1 MSVISFLDRQSAG
14 SAFMELKLYSS
25 FRDHECSVTMATDVS
40 TSYQSCQTGLSC
52 SFQSLPN
59 SPSVRG
65 GVLAHSYPDCFE
77 VRLNN
82 GGSRM
87 NNGSEM
93 LTDADKPSTVPQR
106 TSAAMATAGD
116 GTACCHSNDNSI
128 ETITEHRPS
137 EYCYTGISVDSSEF
151 ASRHR
156 YLRVNTAES
165 DIVVLGNHHSS
176 EISCATE
183 DSDILILANNP
194 STVSLGGASD
204 IVVNSETDSDIS
216 VLCPSTVAAIE
227 PDCDT
232 LTSSPRTS
240 ASIDIDGQ
248 LSRMLHTRVNLGHS
262 SPYSRSHD
270 PSPSGS
276 LMDRAVN
283 SMVSSMYEKNI
294 FESDGSAYDTTSS
307 DGDAGGHTRLKQ
319 KRSSPQRSGGAP
331 CHSPVA
337 NGDVFQYCYDNY
349 AQVDHRLKLHL
360 VMKLFAADEEF
371 QLLLRVC
378 ASLFIL
384 YILLHYCFKCLLHP
398 PCKVNYLGAALVN

>member
-1 MSVISFLDRQSAG
+1 MQ
-14 SAFMELKLYSS
+14 LKLFSS
-25 FRDHECSVTMATDVS
+25 FRDHECSVTVATDVS
-40 TSYQSCQTGLSC
+40 TSYQSCQTGLTC

-59 SPSVRG
+59 SPAVRG
-65 GVLAHSYPDCFE
+65 GGLAHSYPNCFE

-82 GGSRM
+82 DGNRM
-87 NNGSEM
+87 KNGADM
-93 LTDADKPSTVPQR
+93 LTDADKTSKAPQR
-106 TSAAMATAGD
+106 TSAAMATTGD
-116 GTACCHSNDNSI
+116 ATACCHSNDDSI
-128 ETITEHRPS
+128 ETIAEHWPS
-137 EYCYTGISVDSSEF
+137 EYCRTRNSIDSSEF
-151 ASRHR
+151 VSRHR
-156 YLRVNTAES
+156 YMRVNTAES

-204 IVVNSETDSDIS
+204 IVVHSETDSDIS
-216 VLCPSTVAAIE
+216 VLCPSTVTAVDA
-227 PDCDT
+227 DCDT

-248 LSRMLHTRVNLGHS
+248 LSRMLHTKVNLGH

-276 LMDRAVN
+276 LTDRAVN
-283 SMVSSMYEKNI
+283 SMVSSMYEKSI
-294 FESDGSAYDTTSS
+294 FESDGSACDTTSS
-307 DGDAGGHTRLKQ
+307 DGDAGGRTRMKQ
-319 KRSSPQRSGGAP
+319 KRPSPQHSGAP

-378 ASLFIL
+378 ASLFVLNLL
-384 YILLHYCFKCLLHP
+384 YLSFQM
-398 PCKVNYLGAALVN
+398 PCPSAM